1 MASAWTV
8 RIAQSSGG
16 LVDPRKIFGAYK
28 YVRASLGPR
37 ERRVPVLGLP
47 EIVHELINDR
57 SGGDNSA
64 SVINDAFRRVAV
76 PGRMS
81 NEAWG

>member
-1 MASAWTV
+1 
-8 RIAQSSGG
+8 
-16 LVDPRKIFGAYK
+16 
-28 YVRASLGPR
+28 VRASLVPH

-47 EIVHELINDR
+47 EIVQELINDR